1 MSPVRRRSILGRGAC
16 WFSGVLTLT
25 VCVSIVIFLLVNGIG
40 VINWEFMTSNPSPSM
55 NEDLSG
61 GILSPLLG
69 TVFLITMGIF
79 FTLPWALATA
89 IYLAEYAEDNPWVN
103 TLRTGIDVLSG
114 VPTIVFAIFGLAIFT
129 YPGLSIFSTM
139 VEGVEDAKAFGRSF
153 FVASFTMGMMIL
165 PFVIKSIE
173 EALRAVPM
181 SYREACFAI
190 GVSKWRSIIRVI
202 LPAARA
208 GIITGVVLG
217 IGRIAGDTAIVW
229 LCLGGSMSLTGPQP
243 WWEPQNWLAT
253 FQNTG
258 STLTSFIYFSSPAGE
273 GNAPNKAF
281 GAGLVL
287 IMIILAL
294 NSVVDYLGRF
304 TRLKE
309 E

>member
-1 MSPVRRRSILGRGAC
+1 MPPVRRKSILGRGAC

-25 VCVSIVIFLLVNGIG
+25 VCVSIIVFLLIKGVG
-40 VINWEFMTSNPSPSM
+40 VISWEFLTTNPSPSLD
-55 NEDLSG
+55 EGLSG
-61 GILSPLLG
+61 GILAPLLG
-69 TVFLITMGIF
+69 TVFLITMGIL

-89 IYLAEYAEDNPWVN
+89 IYLAEYAEDSPWVDA
-103 TLRTGIDVLSG
+103 LRTGIDVLSG

-129 YPGLSIFSTM
+129 YPFLSMFSTM
-139 VEGVEDAKAFGRSF
+139 VEGVENAKAFGRSF

-173 EALRAVPM
+173 ESLRAVPR

-190 GVSKWRSIIRVI
+190 GVSKWRTILRVI

-229 LCLGGSMSLTGPQP
+229 LCLGGSMNLTGPQP

-258 STLTSFIYFSSPAGE
+258 STLTSFIYYESPAGE

-287 IMIILAL
+287 IIIILAL

-304 TRLKE
+304 ARLKE